1 MRTAKQ
7 LYEEIEDLYG
17 GLWLDSEPYKEL
29 MRRLKKKT
37 VKVLQEEGYKVPN
50 WKKPTKKG
58 K

>member
-17 GLWLDSEPYKEL
+17 DLWLDSEPYKEL

-50 WKKPTKKG
+50 WKKNTKKG